1 MEHMSNESF
10 GRRIARLRLM
20 KGMTQERLA
29 NLANVSAQAVSKWEN
44 DLSYPDIMLL
54 PVLADVFGV
63 SVDELL
69 GRTVEARTVVMP
81 QPEPEPE
88 PEPEPLP
95 EPEPEPEPE
104 AYEPVPAG
112 RATCLHIHITEKGND
127 ALNLR
132 IPLAA
137 ARALSGFSGLI
148 AGYTAGIDLGEL
160 ASMVEGAAPGTLVDI
175 DDGEDRVAISLE

>member
-95 EPEPEPEPE
+95 EPEPET
-104 AYEPVPAG
+104 YEPVPAG
-112 RATCLHIHITEKGND
+112 CATCLHIHITEKGND

-175 DDGEDRVAISLE
+175 DDGEDRVVISLE

>member
-1 MEHMSNESF
+1 MGIENESF

-20 KGMTQERLA
+20 KGRTQERLA

-95 EPEPEPEPE
+95 EPETF
-104 AYEPVPAG
+104 EPVPAG
-112 RATCLHIHITEKGND
+112 RAICLHIHIIEKGND
-127 ALNLR
+127 ALSLR

-137 ARALSGFSGLI
+137 ARALSSFPGLI

-160 ASMVEGAAPGTLVDI
+160 ASMVEGAVPGTLVDI
-175 DDGEDRVAISLE
+175 DDGDDRVVITLE

>member
-1 MEHMSNESF
+1 MGIENETF

-95 EPEPEPEPE
+95 EPEPEPEP
-104 AYEPVPAG
+104 VPAG
-112 RATCLHIHITEKGND
+112 CATCLHIHITEKGSD

-160 ASMVEGAAPGTLVDI
+160 ASMVEGAAPGKLVDI
-175 DDGEDRVAISLE
+175 DDGEDRVVISLE

>member
-1 MEHMSNESF
+1 MGIENETF

-63 SVDELL
+63 SIDELL
-69 GRTVEARTVVMP
+69 GRTVEARTVIMP

-112 RATCLHIHITEKGND
+112 HATCLRIHIIEKGHD
-127 ALNLR
+127 AINLR

-137 ARALSGFSGLI
+137 ASALSSFPGLI
-148 AGYTAGIDLGEL
+148 AGYTAGIDLDGL
-160 ASMVEGAAPGTLVDI
+160 VSMVEGAAPGTLIDI
-175 DDGEDRVAISLE
+175 DDGEDRVVITLE

>member
-1 MEHMSNESF
+1 MGIENESF

-95 EPEPEPEPE
+95 EPETF
-104 AYEPVPAG
+104 EPVPAG
-112 RATCLHIHITEKGND
+112 RAICLHIHIIEKGHD
-127 ALNLR
+127 AINLR

-137 ARALSGFSGLI
+137 ASALSSFPGLI

-160 ASMVEGAAPGTLVDI
+160 ASMVEGAVPGTLVDI
-175 DDGEDRVAISLE
+175 DDGDDRVVITLE

>member
-95 EPEPEPEPE
+95 EPEPEPEP
-104 AYEPVPAG
+104 VPAG
-112 RATCLHIHITEKGND
+112 CATCLHIHITEKGND

-160 ASMVEGAAPGTLVDI
+160 ASMVEGAAPGTFVDI
-175 DDGEDRVAISLE
+175 DDGEDRVVISLE

>member
-81 QPEPEPE
+81 QPEPEPVVMKGDVDFD
-88 PEPEPLP
+88 
-95 EPEPEPEPE
+95 E
-104 AYEPVPAG
+104 A
-112 RATCLHIHITEKGND
+112 ITSAD
-127 ALNLR
+127 ALMVLR
-132 IPLAA
+132 VSALLDQFEENETKAA
-137 ARALSGFSGLI
+137 
-148 AGYTAGIDLGEL
+148 D
-160 ASMVEGAAPGTLVDI
+160 VDE
-175 DDGEDRVAISLE
+175 DGSITSSDAINILRVATGLDEF

>member
-1 MEHMSNESF
+1 MGIENESF

-95 EPEPEPEPE
+95 EPETF
-104 AYEPVPAG
+104 EPVPAG
-112 RATCLHIHITEKGND
+112 RAICLHIHIIEKGND
-127 ALNLR
+127 ALSLR

-137 ARALSGFSGLI
+137 ARALSSFPGLI

-160 ASMVEGAAPGTLVDI
+160 ASMVEGAVPGTLVDI
-175 DDGEDRVAISLE
+175 DDGDDRVVITLE

>member
-1 MEHMSNESF
+1 MGIENESF

-81 QPEPEPE
+81 QPESEPE

-95 EPEPEPEPE
+95 EPEPET
-104 AYEPVPAG
+104 YEPVPAG

-175 DDGEDRVAISLE
+175 DDGDDRVVITLE

>member
-1 MEHMSNESF
+1 MGIENESF

-63 SVDELL
+63 SIDELL
-69 GRTVEARTVVMP
+69 GRAVEARTVVMP

-95 EPEPEPEPE
+95 EPETF
-104 AYEPVPAG
+104 EPVPAG
-112 RATCLHIHITEKGND
+112 RAVCLRIHIIEKGHD
-127 ALNLR
+127 AINLR

-137 ARALSGFSGLI
+137 ASALSSFPGLI

-175 DDGEDRVAISLE
+175 DDGDDRVVITLE

>member
-1 MEHMSNESF
+1 MGIENESF

-63 SVDELL
+63 SIDELL
-69 GRTVEARTVVMP
+69 GRTVEARTVIMP
-81 QPEPEPE
+81 QPESEPEPE
-88 PEPEPLP
+88 PAPLP
-95 EPEPEPEPE
+95 
-104 AYEPVPAG
+104 V
-112 RATCLHIHITEKGND
+112 
-127 ALNLR
+127 
-132 IPLAA
+132 AA
-137 ARALSGFSGLI
+137 ASALSSFPGLI

-175 DDGEDRVAISLE
+175 DDGDDRVVITLE

>member
-1 MEHMSNESF
+1 MGIENESF

-63 SVDELL
+63 SIDELL
-69 GRTVEARTVVMP
+69 GRTVEARTVIMP
-81 QPEPEPE
+81 QPEPESE

-95 EPEPEPEPE
+95 EPETF
-104 AYEPVPAG
+104 EPVPAG
-112 RATCLHIHITEKGND
+112 RAICLHIHIIEKGND

-137 ARALSGFSGLI
+137 ARALSSFPGLI

-160 ASMVEGAAPGTLVDI
+160 AS
-175 DDGEDRVAISLE
+175 